1 MKTDTR
7 HHIIEIASELFYK
20 NGYNSTGINEIIK
33 ESGIAKATLYSH
45 FKSKEDLLLV
55 YLDVKDA
62 ELIKHI
68 QVFCNSKP
76 QGNKRLI
83 AVLEFLVSFFNQ
95 DNFNGC
101 WCIRSIAEV
110 SKENERVRLKI
121 KSNKEKFRNFLR
133 QLVIENKPTWSAIK
147 QEQLG
152 NQLYL
157 LYEGA
162 LTESHIHNA
171 EWPIETSILMLKD
184 KLKAD

>member
-68 QVFCNSKP
+68 QVFCNNKP

-147 QEQLG
+147 QEQLS

-171 EWPIETSILMLKD
+171 EWPIETSIVMLKD
-184 KLKAD
+184 KLKEN